1 MTDQATKLCRVCS
14 VDKPL
19 LAFAGRQ
26 NTCLQCRD
34 VARAR
39 TQERKEAVQYSDAIA
54 ERVVDGIASGLTF
67 AEICAPAG
75 MPTVRQ
81 LTAWR
86 RHHPELADAMDEAR
100 THRATIRSDRI
111 DETLADLRAQ
121 RITAADARTIID
133 AEMKLMALEDPTRF
147 APAQKVQAELSGP
160 DGAPLQIQATVAVRA
175 LLEALPDLGVLLNG
189 DGLPGTK
196 PVGRLT

>member
-1 MTDQATKLCRVCS
+1 MTDQAAKRCRVCS

-34 VARAR
+34 AAKAR
-39 TQERKEAVQYSDAIA
+39 TQERKEAVAYSDAIA

-133 AEMKLMALEDPTRF
+133 AEMKLMALEDPARF
-147 APAQKVQAELSGP
+147 NPATKVQQEISGP
-160 DGAPLQIQATVAVRA
+160 GGEPLQVQATVAVRA
-175 LLEALPDLGVLLNG
+175 LLEALPELGALLNG
-189 DGLPGTK
+189 DAPRIK
-196 PVGRLT
+196 RLS